1 MDSLYNPLVQKLTR
15 KHMSNLLL
23 QKPILFSRTKRQL
36 YKAIAMGMLLLAVSF
51 SAGAQANI
59 VQFEVE
65 ENDATT
71 FAFNGVRFNILSH
84 TGTSKIKLLNGKGFD
99 GQVADN
105 MFIDNSSDIV
115 ANSSFSI
122 KTTSN
127 LFKVNRF
134 WIFLGNQSMAL
145 TTGGTLTV
153 TGRLS
158 GITKFT
164 QTKTTGFT
172 TVEATTNGYTLI
184 DLTNLNGM
192 NYSNIIIDELRITVG
207 GNYQYFRFDNFTWV
221 KDSNL
226 VLPVTFTNFSASL
239 SKSGILKADWTTAS
253 EANNSHFILQSS
265 QDGKTWKD
273 VARKE
278 AAVNGKNGA
287 TYNVEANIGTI
298 SLAGFGLLG
307 ILLLPFSNRRYRI
320 LALFAL
326 IAIVGVSCA
335 KSGDI
340 NNLELD
346 NTKGASNGTLYVRLA
361 QVDKDGTTAYSE
373 TIAVKAK

>member
-1 MDSLYNPLVQKLTR
+1 MNNSLP
-15 KHMSNLLL
+15 
-23 QKPILFSRTKRQL
+23 KRPTSFKQIKKQFYSAVVL
-36 YKAIAMGMLLLAVSF
+36 GMLLLGISF
-51 SAGAQANI
+51 SAWAQANNY
-59 VQFEVE
+59 QFETE
-65 ENDATT
+65 TAGSTSFTN
-71 FAFNGVRFNILSH
+71 NGVVFNILSN
-84 TGTSKIKLLNGKGFD
+84 TGTFNIRSLTGKGFS
-99 GQVADN
+99 GSAADDV
-105 MFIDNSSDIV
+105 FIDNSTNRLAS
-115 ANSSFSI
+115 SSFSI

-134 WIFLGNQSMAL
+134 WIFLGDQSMAL
-145 TTGGTLTV
+145 TTGGNLTV

-158 GITKFT
+158 GITKFA
-164 QTKTTGFT
+164 QTKTIGFT
-172 TVEATTNGYTLI
+172 TTEAVTNGYNLI

-192 NYSNIIIDELRITVG
+192 NYSNIIIDELRITLG
-207 GNYQYFRFDNFTWV
+207 GNYQYARFDTFVWV
-221 KDSNL
+221 KDSN
-226 VLPVTFTNFSASL
+226 VILPVTFTSFSASL
-239 SKSGILKADWTTAS
+239 SKSGILKADWATAS

-287 TYNVEANIGTI
+287 TYNLEVNIGTI

-326 IAIVGVSCA
+326 VAIIGVSCA
-335 KSGDI
+335 KSDDI

-346 NTKGASNGTLYVRLA
+346 NTKGASNSTLYVRLA
-361 QVDKDGTTAYSE
+361 QVDKDGTTTYSE